1 MVKGLAIKSKIV
13 CYMKRIFAVVVL
25 VLVVFNTF
33 AKKDVNAWKQEQS
46 LASQYEVFKENLNF
60 WNGSYFLKEV
70 QLDDLYNA
78 LTDTIEVLGKSAEQK
93 DAKIRDLNSEISSKA
108 AQMNTLQEELD
119 ESLKLQNSIVFL
131 GMKIDKSAYSVTMYL
146 FIAGVLVL
154 AGFVFLLYKRSL
166 SVMRRTKKDYEE
178 LKEEYETHKKNAL
191 ERYTKMNMELH
202 QTRLELKKGS
212 IKS

>member
-1 MVKGLAIKSKIV
+1 
-13 CYMKRIFAVVVL
+13 MKRIFAVVVL

-146 FIAGVLVL
+146 LIAGVLVL

>member
-1 MVKGLAIKSKIV
+1 
-13 CYMKRIFAVVVL
+13 MKRIFAVVVL

-78 LTDTIEVLGKSAEQK
+78 LTDTIGVLEKSAEQK

-108 AQMNTLQEELD
+108 AQMDTLQEELD

-146 FIAGVLVL
+146 LIAGVLVL

-212 IKS
+212 MKS

>member
-1 MVKGLAIKSKIV
+1 
-13 CYMKRIFAVVVL
+13 MKRIFAVVVL

-78 LTDTIEVLGKSAEQK
+78 LTDTIGVLEKSAEQK

-131 GMKIDKSAYSVTMYL
+131 GMKIDKSAYSVAMYL
-146 FIAGVLVL
+146 LIAGVLVL

>member
-1 MVKGLAIKSKIV
+1 
-13 CYMKRIFAVVVL
+13 MKRIFAVVVL
-25 VLVVFNTF
+25 VFVVLNTF

-93 DAKIRDLNSEISSKA
+93 DTKIRDLNSEISSKA

>member
-1 MVKGLAIKSKIV
+1 
-13 CYMKRIFAVVVL
+13 MKRIFAVVVL

-78 LTDTIEVLGKSAEQK
+78 LTDTIGVLEKSAEQK
-93 DAKIRDLNSEISSKA
+93 DVKIRDLNSEISSKA
-108 AQMNTLQEELD
+108 AQMDTLQEELD

-146 FIAGVLVL
+146 LIAGVLVL

>member
-1 MVKGLAIKSKIV
+1 
-13 CYMKRIFAVVVL
+13 MKRIFAVVVL
-25 VLVVFNTF
+25 VFVVLNTF